1 MTRQAII
8 FLILILP
15 FSVFAA
21 EPDDLFLQPNAE
33 FAESDNPLLEPAPLS
48 PDITITAEAFSE
60 PTPTIAYN
68 FSREDFDNPLVEIR
82 TSLGSMI
89 LELFPDEA
97 PLTVT
102 NFLDLAEG
110 NRAWIDPVTGM
121 EVMRPLYDGT
131 VFHRVIENF
140 MIQGGSPNGQGD
152 GTPGFQFGDEINARS
167 LGLDKMQVI
176 DEQGFPHPILAISNQ
191 QDFQQK
197 VLLPLYEELEI
208 TSQEELDTR
217 IDEVDNRLRT
227 MTVKEN
233 FESLGYQ
240 YTERVISR
248 MPVRAVIAMAN
259 SGPNTNGSQFFIN
272 LVDTD
277 WLTGKHTV
285 FGKVRVGLD
294 VLDAIGRVPVDNLSR
309 PLEPVEII
317 SIRQVDL

>member
-1 MTRQAII
+1 MTRQAIF
-8 FLILILP
+8 FLLTILS
-15 FSVFAA
+15 FSVLAA
-21 EPDDLFLQPNAE
+21 EPDDTSQSP
-33 FAESDNPLLEPAPLS
+33 FASIEDIGNSVLEPAPLT
-48 PDITITAEAFSE
+48 PDITLTTESFSE
-60 PTPTIAYN
+60 PTPTITYN

-97 PLTVT
+97 PLTVA
-102 NFLDLAEG
+102 NFLALAEG
-110 NRAWIDPVTGM
+110 SRAWTDPETGL

-152 GTPGFQFGDEINARS
+152 GTPGFQFDDEINARS

-176 DEQGFPHPILAISNQ
+176 DEQGFPHPILAINDQS
-191 QDFQQK
+191 DFQQK
-197 VLLPLYEELEI
+197 VLIPLYEELEI
-208 TSQEELDTR
+208 TSQEELDAR
-217 IDEVDNRLRT
+217 IDEVDSRLRT

-294 VLDAIGRVPVDNLSR
+294 VLDAIGRIPVDNQSR

-317 SIRQVDL
+317 SIRQVEL